1 VSVDSFLKAAH
12 QQWVR
17 GWCRLRA
24 LGHMQELLELQ
35 LAQQGVAVVEVV
47 TKLGVILKKGL
58 R

>member
-1 VSVDSFLKAAH
+1 MAAH

-24 LGHMQELLELQ
+24 LEHMQELLELQ

-58 R
+58 RFVFWRLV